1 MENKT
6 GPQTVMNISKVHVVD
21 RDSRRR
27 ARLSYVLAGTR
38 YQAQV
43 YESLEEFTSFGPS
56 EGLVLAND
64 DDLKLPLPTLK
75 SALRQGG
82 SDLPIALYSSRH
94 DTERIVEAVFSGA
107 LDYLVWP
114 IESGDL
120 EAAFER
126 IAQRI
131 AQSGGSSAKE
141 AAAHRKVETLSP
153 REREVLALLTGG
165 FSNREMGEA
174 LGISVR
180 TVEIHRANLFRK
192 LEAGSTAEAVA
203 IGIYAGVSAS
213 QS

>member
-1 MENKT
+1 M
-6 GPQTVMNISKVHVVD
+6 MNISRVHLVD

-43 YESLEEFTSFGPS
+43 YESLEELTRFRPS

-64 DDLKLPLPTLK
+64 DDIEVALPALK

-82 SDLPIALYSSRH
+82 TDLPIALYSSRH

-114 IESGDL
+114 IESDDL

-126 IAQRI
+126 ISQRI
-131 AQSGGSSAKE
+131 AQSGGALAKE
-141 AAAHRKVETLSP
+141 AAAHRKVETLSG
-153 REREVLALLTGG
+153 REREVLALLVEGS
-165 FSNREMGEA
+165 SNREMGKA

-192 LEAGSTAEAVA
+192 LEAKSTAEAVA
-203 IGIYAGVSAS
+203 IGIYAGVSTT
-213 QS
+213 Q

>member
-1 MENKT
+1 
-6 GPQTVMNISKVHVVD
+6 MNISKVHVVD

-27 ARLSYVLAGTR
+27 ARLSYVLANTG

-43 YESLEEFTSFGPS
+43 YESVEELTSFGPS

-64 DDLKLPLPTLK
+64 DEIETPLQTLK
-75 SALRQGG
+75 SALRQRG
-82 SDLPIALYSSRH
+82 SDLPVALYSSRN
-94 DTERIVEAVFSGA
+94 DTQRIVEAVFSGA

-126 IAQRI
+126 IVQRI

-141 AAAHRKVETLSP
+141 AAARRKVETLSP
-153 REREVLALLTGG
+153 RECEVLALLMDG
-165 FSNREMGEA
+165 FSNRDMGEA

-203 IGIYAGVSAS
+203 VGIYAGVSAS
-213 QS
+213 Q